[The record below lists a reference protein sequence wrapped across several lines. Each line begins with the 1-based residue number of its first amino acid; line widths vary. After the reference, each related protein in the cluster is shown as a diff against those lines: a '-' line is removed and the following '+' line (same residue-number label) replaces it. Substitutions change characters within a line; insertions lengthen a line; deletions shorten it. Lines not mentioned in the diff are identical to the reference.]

1 MKSAIAIVVGFGVLN
16 ALVGAMEKPTE
27 KDGPL
32 YRYTYRVGHLLAFN
46 FQYAIRKQFPDYVP
60 PQEQEK
66 Q

>member
-1 MKSAIAIVVGFGVLN
+1 MKSAIAIVIGFAFLS
-16 ALVGAMEKPTE
+16 AAVGAMEKPTE

-32 YRYTYRVGHLLAFN
+32 YRYTYRLGHLLVFN
-46 FQYAIRKQFPDYVP
+46 FQYAIRTKFPEYVP